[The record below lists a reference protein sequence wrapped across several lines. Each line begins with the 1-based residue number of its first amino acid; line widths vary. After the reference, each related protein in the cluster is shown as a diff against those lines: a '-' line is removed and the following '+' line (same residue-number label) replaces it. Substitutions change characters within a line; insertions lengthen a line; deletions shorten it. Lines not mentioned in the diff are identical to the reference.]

1 MWCWSPQTPRDDEKQ
16 SNVNTA
22 SEAVKRMGLALEDD
36 DLALLVR
43 GSPVLKASSTGRRG
57 RRVMSL
63 RDDCSAVR
71 CSSRKLSKL
80 RKRRTIFS
88 ISDLVEV
95 REGCQTET
103 LRALPFGS
111 GGAPETGGGNRNGNN
126 SGGDGA
132 GSGGDGG
139 RQPAAVP
146 GHVDPQRCFTLVFRG
161 RQANLDLVADNAED
175 ARRWVYC
182 LRSLSEH
189 SRTMDARQKL
199 DTYPGAR
206 SDAGA
211 SLTATGHQG
220 GPVGN
225 SRLSCQRRENIV
237 MLVFSELCLPC
248 LPLHPM
254 SPAVVLL
261 NLPFTWLYRSF
272 RKADK
277 NKDNRMTFDEVKD
290 LLNTL
295 NVSMNEV
302 EAKKLFDESD
312 SSHTGDLVEDEF
324 VQLFRKLT
332 RRDDVATL
340 FKRLSPDGIGLPA
353 ARLAQFLQDE
363 QHEDDSEHRAACIIA
378 EHEPLDEGRSKGLMT
393 LDGFVRYLT
402 SPDGSLWD
410 QRHDSVSHDMT
421 QPLSHYFISSSHNTY
436 LTDDQL
442 RGPSSTEAYVK
453 SLMRGCRCVELDC
466 WDGADGEPVIY
477 HGYTLT
483 SQILFRDVI
492 TSIAHEAFKASAYP
506 VILSLENHCNVEQ
519 QIVMARHLRSI
530 LGERLVTA
538 PLPGRP
544 PTQLPSPEELKGKF
558 LIKAKKRSKPVKSE
572 AEGNGSG
579 VQSDST
585 GATTAPSE
593 LTGRDSTADKLC
605 TGIEDARSEPKPE
618 PQHTNNQPETQAGAH
633 SEPQPELKS
642 ETRLESQ
649 PQPEIRPE
657 THLQTEAN
665 PSSMCAKDESRP
677 SDAAVL
683 NEEEGDIPFIDG
695 DNEVTDGIADGVT
708 GGVTDRVTNEVK
720 DRVAT
725 EVAVEVVDEVTDGV
739 KGKQSETKGIGLRR
753 SLLMKVDSFTR
764 HSSGSG
770 SIKSSAKGLGQA
782 SDTESDVF
790 EDSKPSTGKHKPL
803 KAEKSKKKEV
813 SKELS
818 DCVIYCSGVH
828 FEGLERAESHQKGNE
843 MCSFSETKTMGL
855 IETQGNAFVRYNMQ
869 HLSRTYPSGT
879 RVGSGNYNPHDMW
892 NAGCQIVALNFQTPG
907 KEMDLYDGLFRQN
920 GGCGYVLKPSFLRD
934 PHTDFDPGN
943 PARGTGRHPVKL
955 AITVISGQQLPKE
968 RNSRRGSIIDPLVSV
983 EVHGVRGDTA
993 VRETHHQENNGL
1005 NPVWKE
1011 EFLFQ
1016 LTVPELALIRFVVKD
1031 YDVTSRNDFIG
1042 QFSLPFSC
1050 LRQGYRHVHLLSLD
1064 GRSLFPATL
1073 FVHIRITEL
1082 KEIEGLDRGL

>member
-1 MWCWSPQTPRDDEKQ
+1 
-16 SNVNTA
+16 
-22 SEAVKRMGLALEDD
+22 
-36 DLALLVR
+36 
-43 GSPVLKASSTGRRG
+43 
-57 RRVMSL
+57 
-63 RDDCSAVR
+63 
-71 CSSRKLSKL
+71 
-80 RKRRTIFS
+80 
-88 ISDLVEV
+88 
-95 REGCQTET
+95 
-103 LRALPFGS
+103 
-111 GGAPETGGGNRNGNN
+111 
-126 SGGDGA
+126 
-132 GSGGDGG
+132 
-139 RQPAAVP
+139 
-146 GHVDPQRCFTLVFRG
+146 
-161 RQANLDLVADNAED
+161 
-175 ARRWVYC
+175 
-182 LRSLSEH
+182 
-189 SRTMDARQKL
+189 
-199 DTYPGAR
+199 
-206 SDAGA
+206 
-211 SLTATGHQG
+211 
-220 GPVGN
+220 
-225 SRLSCQRRENIV
+225 
-237 MLVFSELCLPC
+237 
-248 LPLHPM
+248 
-254 SPAVVLL
+254 
-261 NLPFTWLYRSF
+261 
-272 RKADK
+272 
-277 NKDNRMTFDEVKD
+277 MTFDEVKD

-295 NVSMNEV
+295 NVNMNEA

-312 SSHTGDLVEDEF
+312 SSHTGDLVEGEF
-324 VQLFRKLT
+324 VQLFRRLT
-332 RRDDVATL
+332 RRDDVTTL

-353 ARLAQFLQDE
+353 AQLAQFLRDE
-363 QHEDDSEHRAACIIA
+363 QHEEDDSEHRAACIIA
-378 EHEPLDEGRSKGLMT
+378 EHEPLDEGRSEGLMT

-421 QPLSHYFISSSHNTY
+421 QPLSHYYISSSHNTY

-483 SQILFRDVI
+483 SQIFFRDVI

-558 LIKAKKRSKPVKSE
+558 LIKAKKRSEPVKSE
-572 AEGNGSG
+572 AEGNG
-579 VQSDST
+579 
-585 GATTAPSE
+585 
-593 LTGRDSTADKLC
+593 
-605 TGIEDARSEPKPE
+605 
-618 PQHTNNQPETQAGAH
+618 
-633 SEPQPELKS
+633 
-642 ETRLESQ
+642 
-649 PQPEIRPE
+649 
-657 THLQTEAN
+657 
-665 PSSMCAKDESRP
+665 
-677 SDAAVL
+677 
-683 NEEEGDIPFIDG
+683 
-695 DNEVTDGIADGVT
+695 
-708 GGVTDRVTNEVK
+708 GGV
-720 DRVAT
+720 
-725 EVAVEVVDEVTDGV
+725 
-739 KGKQSETKGIGLRR
+739 
-753 SLLMKVDSFTR
+753 
-764 HSSGSG
+764 
-770 SIKSSAKGLGQA
+770 
-782 SDTESDVF
+782 SDTDSDVF
-790 EDSKPSTGKHKPL
+790 EDSKPSTGKHKSL

-818 DCVIYCSGVH
+818 DCVVYCNGVH
-828 FEGLERAESHQKGNE
+828 FVGLERAESHQKGNE

-920 GGCGYVLKPSFLRD
+920 GGCGYVLKPSCLRD

-993 VRETHHQENNGL
+993 VRETRHQENNGL

-1011 EFLFQ
+1011 EFSFQ

-1082 KEIEGLDRGL
+1082 KEIEGLDQGL

>member
-199 DTYPGAR
+199 D
-206 SDAGA
+206 
-211 SLTATGHQG
+211 
-220 GPVGN
+220 
-225 SRLSCQRRENIV
+225 
-237 MLVFSELCLPC
+237 
-248 LPLHPM
+248 
-254 SPAVVLL
+254 
-261 NLPFTWLYRSF
+261 TWLYRSF

-530 LGERLVTA
+530 LGERLITA

-558 LIKAKKRSKPVKSE
+558 LIKAKKRSEPVKSE

-665 PSSMCAKDESRP
+665 PSSMCAKDESGP

-695 DNEVTDGIADGVT
+695 DNEVTDGIVDGVT